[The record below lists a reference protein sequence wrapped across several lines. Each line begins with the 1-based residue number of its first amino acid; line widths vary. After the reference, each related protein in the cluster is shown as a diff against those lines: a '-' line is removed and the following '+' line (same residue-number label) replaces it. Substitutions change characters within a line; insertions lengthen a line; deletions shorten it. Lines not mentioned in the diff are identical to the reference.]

1 MVSSA
6 TVMPALFDLISS
18 SIFETS
24 SSWSAAGDSAER
36 PCFSLLRELHEK
48 LLGRTLDKHGF
59 LQDEVKCLTRVE
71 IR

>member
-1 MVSSA
+1 MMEGGGGVQ
-6 TVMPALFDLISS
+6 VYVPDRRLP
-18 SIFETS
+18 
-24 SSWSAAGDSAER
+24 AGDSAER

-48 LLGRTLDKHGF
+48 LLGRTLDKHEF

>member
-1 MVSSA
+1 MRG
-6 TVMPALFDLISS
+6 
-18 SIFETS
+18 E
-24 SSWSAAGDSAER
+24 AAGDSAER

-48 LLGRTLDKHGF
+48 LLGRTLDKHEF

>member
-1 MVSSA
+1 MCWL
-6 TVMPALFDLISS
+6 LF
-18 SIFETS
+18 IFLNREFQL
-24 SSWSAAGDSAER
+24 AAGDYAER

-48 LLGRTLDKHGF
+48 LLGRTLDKHEF